1 MTNGVKLDAIFLI
14 GPQGSGKGTQAKIL
28 ADKLNFFHWEMGGI
42 LRAVAKE
49 ETDLGK
55 RTKALVDQ
63 GVLLTDEQLYEV
75 VDSRLSQIPQDTG
88 IIFDGIPRRVAQA
101 EHVMEY
107 LQKQGKS
114 NLATLYISLPETETM
129 SRLLKRAQIENR
141 ADDTEEKIKFRLE
154 QYKKDTTPVLDYL
167 KDKTRFVE
175 IDGTPSVE
183 EVTQKIYQALKI

>member
-1 MTNGVKLDAIFLI
+1 MKLDAIFLI

-28 ADKLNFFHWEMGGI
+28 ATKLNFFHWEMGGI

-49 ETDLGK
+49 DTDLGK
-55 RTKALVDQ
+55 RTKSLVDQ

-75 VDSRLSQIPQDTG
+75 VDSRLSLIPKDTG

-101 EHVMEY
+101 EHVMEF
-107 LQKQGKS
+107 LQKQGKT
-114 NLATLYISLPETETM
+114 NLATLYISLPEAETM

-154 QYKKDTTPVLDYL
+154 QYKQDTTPVLDYL

-175 IDGTPSVE
+175 IDGTPNVD
-183 EVTQKIYQALKI
+183 EVTQKIYRALEI

>member
-1 MTNGVKLDAIFLI
+1 MNIDAIFLI

-49 ETDLGK
+49 GTELGK
-55 RTKALVDQ
+55 KTKALVDQ

-75 VDSRLSQIPQDTG
+75 VDSRLAQIPTDTG
-88 IIFDGIPRRVAQA
+88 IIFDGLPRRIAQA

-107 LQKQGKS
+107 LRKQGKT
-114 NLATLYISLPETETM
+114 NLTTLYISLPEAETM

-154 QYKKDTTPVLDYL
+154 QYKKDTTPVLDFL
-167 KDKTRFVE
+167 KDKTKFVE

>member
-1 MTNGVKLDAIFLI
+1 MTLNTIFLI

-49 ETDLGK
+49 DTELGK
-55 RTKALVDQ
+55 KTKALVDQ

-75 VDSRLSQIPQDTG
+75 VDSRLAQIPQNTG
-88 IIFDGIPRRVAQA
+88 IIFDGLPRRVAQA
-101 EHVMEY
+101 EHVMKY
-107 LQKQGKS
+107 LHNQGKK
-114 NLATLYISLPETETM
+114 NLVTLYISLPEKETM
-129 SRLLKRAQIENR
+129 DRLLKRAQIENR

-154 QYKKDTTPVLDYL
+154 QYKKDTTPVLDFL
-167 KDKTRFVE
+167 KTKTQFIE
-175 IDGTPSVE
+175 IDGTPSVD